1 MPLRGLIL
9 KKLFYSSHPAFLS
22 GQRKCRQDLRVTMI
36 KVSVPPQSPLS
47 HLLSHHIKRGARDS
61 VFRCYELYLLVGRAM
76 FLTCLTNFFDAASP
90 TPNETR

>member
-47 HLLSHHIKRGARDS
+47 HLIKRGVRDS

-90 TPNETR
+90 TSNETR